1 VKTLRKAP
9 IAVIALALA
18 LTVIGS
24 SCSAVNPVAMSV
36 NNWNLSDKDF
46 SSQLSSFATVYEK
59 ANGSASDLRS
69 PDGNSWA
76 TSYTAAFLNDQLNL
90 QLARLAVEQRGLT
103 VTQADLDDARAL
115 LEENFVSSSGQT
127 FFASLPADYQNSLV
141 AGVAAQNLLLTK
153 LVSDAQSDAG
163 LRRLFESTKNEYSG
177 ELVCARHILI
187 VAGNGSGTATPTEAQ
202 YATALAQMEKIQGQL
217 VGVSNFAD
225 LARTNSQDT
234 GSGPDGGALGCSPRG
249 AFVTEFDNAAWSQP
263 IGVVGQPVKT
273 KFGYHIILVSA
284 RGSNLGFDDLKEQLR
299 SSIAQSASELLGA
312 ELARVAADAR
322 IGVDGRYGQYDSSTL
337 QIVAPAGA
345 VPPSTT
351 LSPLENMV
359 NSEMR

>member
-1 VKTLRKAP
+1 
-9 IAVIALALA
+9 
-18 LTVIGS
+18 
-24 SCSAVNPVAMSV
+24 
-36 NNWNLSDKDF
+36 
-46 SSQLSSFATVYEK
+46 
-59 ANGSASDLRS
+59 
-69 PDGNSWA
+69 
-76 TSYTAAFLNDQLNL
+76 
-90 QLARLAVEQRGLT
+90 
-103 VTQADLDDARAL
+103 
-115 LEENFVSSSGQT
+115 
-127 FFASLPADYQNSLV
+127 
-141 AGVAAQNLLLTK
+141 
-153 LVSDAQSDAG
+153 VSDAQSDAG